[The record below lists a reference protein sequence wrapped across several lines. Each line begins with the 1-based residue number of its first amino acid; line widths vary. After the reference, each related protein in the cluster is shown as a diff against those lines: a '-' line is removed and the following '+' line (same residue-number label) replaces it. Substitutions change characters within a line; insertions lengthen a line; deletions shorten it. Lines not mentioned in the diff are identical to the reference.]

1 MTTESAGELM
11 SAAVFHGGRDI
22 RVESVPI
29 PLPGPGEVL
38 VRVGAAGI
46 CGSDVLAFRGLGPWQ
61 HSAEAPGRDGH
72 ELAGELAALGPGV
85 TGLAGLTVGQRVA
98 VEPKHLIACGECP
111 PCLAGR
117 THLCRRRGYVG
128 DRHVTSEGFA
138 EYDLCPAE
146 RAHPLPDH
154 VSLGAGAIL
163 DCYACGVHTYNLVE
177 AGLAEAPGGVMV
189 ILGAG
194 TMGLTMGQ
202 VARSHGLRVLLTGT
216 SRESLDLAIE
226 AGAADEVVLVGSE
239 DPAEAVAALTG
250 GRGADVVVDAVAIP
264 GVTLQQ
270 AVELVTP
277 GGQVC
282 VLGVFAT
289 PPRLDPHLAYVKE
302 VSVRW
307 SNSYGTYRGRSEYV
321 MALELVASGAVAADP
336 LITHSFPLERIHE
349 AFVAADEKDT
359 SLAMKV
365 VIHP

>member
-1 MTTESAGELM
+1 M
-11 SAAVFHGGRDI
+11 
-22 RVESVPI
+22 
-29 PLPGPGEVL
+29 
-38 VRVGAAGI
+38 
-46 CGSDVLAFRGLGPWQ
+46 
-61 HSAEAPGRDGH
+61 
-72 ELAGELAALGPGV
+72 
-85 TGLAGLTVGQRVA
+85 
-98 VEPKHLIACGECP
+98 
-111 PCLAGR
+111 
-117 THLCRRRGYVG
+117 
-128 DRHVTSEGFA
+128 TSEGFA

-146 RAHPLPDH
+146 RAHPLPGH

-177 AGLAEAPGGVMV
+177 TALAETPGGVMV

-216 SRESLDLAIE
+216 SRESLDLALR

-239 DPAEAVAALTG
+239 DPAEAVAALTE

-264 GVTLQQ
+264 QVTLQQ

-302 VSVRW
+302 VSLHW
-307 SNSYGTYRGRSEYV
+307 SNSYGTHRGGSEYV
-321 MALELVASGAVAADP
+321 TALELVASGAVAADP
-336 LITHSFPLERIHE
+336 LITHRFPLERIRE
-349 AFVAADEKDT
+349 AFVAADEKDA

-365 VIHP
+365 IIQP